1 MLLRGRL
8 GDSLYSL
15 SLQADW
21 LTVGVDEQLVVSW
34 DRGGRLY
41 TLYRGEH
48 TFRRGL
54 NGRVLEKWQDSGG
67 TRHRDHLDH
76 GEVAALVD
84 DACHL
89 AARLLEALGS
99 PRWAWLS
106 RPDQELVD
114 EVAGAL
120 TAAARFNSTR
130 AREDAAK
137 FHQIYTPIGILPPD
151 QYLALVVQA
160 TDGCSFNT
168 CTFCDLYGGRYRV
181 KTHTEF
187 EHHLGALHEWLGP
200 SMGLRG
206 RGIFI
211 GSANALAVPM
221 ATLVPMFEAVARV
234 FGHPRG
240 GIAAFVDGF
249 TGTKKTAGDYHHL
262 AALGLRRV
270 YIGLES
276 GHDPLLRFVQKPA
289 TCADVEDTVAAI
301 KAAGIHVGVIV
312 MIGLGGHRYA
322 ERHVDDTV
330 RLLNRLAL
338 GSGDLLYFSDLV
350 EVPAAP
356 YPRMAAGE
364 VIRPLD
370 AAGRALQR
378 QAIREQLAFDGEAPK
393 MATYDVREFV
403 Y

>member
-1 MLLRGRL
+1 MLMRGRL

-54 NGRVLEKWQDSGG
+54 NGRVLEKWQDTGG
-67 TRHRDHLDH
+67 TRHRDQLDDV
-76 GEVAALVD
+76 EVAALVD
-84 DACHL
+84 DAAHL
-89 AARLLEALGS
+89 AARLLEAIGS
-99 PRWAWLS
+99 SRWAWLS
-106 RPDQELVD
+106 KPDQELID

-120 TAAARFNSTR
+120 AAAARFDSAR

-137 FHQIYTPIGILPPD
+137 FRQIYSPIGILPPD

-168 CTFCDLYGGRYRV
+168 CTFCDLYGSRYRV
-181 KTHTEF
+181 KTLSEF
-187 EHHLGALHEWLGP
+187 EHHLAALREWLGP

-206 RGIFI
+206 RGIFL

-221 ATLVPMFEAVARV
+221 ATLVPMFDAVARV
-234 FGHPRG
+234 FGRPRG

-249 TGTKKTAGDYHHL
+249 TGTKKTTGDYHHL

-276 GHDPLLRFVQKPA
+276 GHDPLLQFVQKPA
-289 TCADVEDTVAAI
+289 TGADVEETVAAI

-312 MIGLGGHRYA
+312 MVGLGGHRYA
-322 ERHVDDTV
+322 DRHVDDTARV
-330 RLLNRLAL
+330 ITRLAL
-338 GSGDLLYFSDLV
+338 ESGDLLYFSDLV
-350 EVPAAP
+350 EEAATA
-356 YPRMAAGE
+356 YPRIAKGAG
-364 VIRPLD
+364 IRPLD
-370 AAGRALQR
+370 TAERAAQR
-378 QAIREQLAFDGEAPK
+378 QAIRERLAFGDDAPK
-393 MATYDVREFV
+393 VATYDVREFV